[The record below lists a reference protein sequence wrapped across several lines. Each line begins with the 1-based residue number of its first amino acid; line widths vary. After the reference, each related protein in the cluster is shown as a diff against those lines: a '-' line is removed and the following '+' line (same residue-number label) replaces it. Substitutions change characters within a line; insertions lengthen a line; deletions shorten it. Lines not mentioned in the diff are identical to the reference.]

1 MEISNSIYE
10 FILELLNETGGVA
23 EIGRN
28 DLAGQF
34 SCVPSQI
41 NYVLSTR
48 FTPERGFLVES
59 RRGGG
64 GFIRITKVAV
74 DAPSS
79 LLPVINCIGDSI
91 TVQTALYFIGNLTM
105 QKLITE
111 REAALLKAAV
121 TDNSI
126 AIAGI
131 EKNRLRASIFKNM
144 LISLHTVKH

>member
-64 GFIRITKVAV
+64 GFIRITRVTT

-79 LLPVINCIGDSI
+79 LLPIVNCIGDSI
-91 TVQTALYFIGNLTM
+91 TVQTALYFIGNLSV
-105 QKLITE
+105 QKLITP

-121 TDNSI
+121 TDNTLGL
-126 AIAGI
+126 AGT
-131 EKNRLRASIFKNM
+131 EKNRLRASLFKSM
-144 LISLHTVKH
+144 LLSLHTVRA